1 MLVFI
6 LAEAFCTTK
15 GTKFPKGFKQI
26 YLSIILCVLCGYKF
40 VQYNIEQIGGIA

>member
-6 LAEAFCTTK
+6 LAEAFCTT
-15 GTKFPKGFKQI
+15 KGFKQI